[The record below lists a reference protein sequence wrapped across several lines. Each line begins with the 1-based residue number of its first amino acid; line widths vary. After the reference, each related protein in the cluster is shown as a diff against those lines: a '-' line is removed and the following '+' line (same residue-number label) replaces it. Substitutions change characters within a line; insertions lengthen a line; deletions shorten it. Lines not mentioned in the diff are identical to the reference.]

1 MQLCRWRSGAALA
14 DACVC
19 VCVFTAEQMLHYT
32 HQSALHRHPLL
43 LLLLFVK
50 CHHCYCACSYQTTST
65 ENATASPA
73 PPHPRAC
80 FSVIPHYP
88 AVCTQNL
95 YSENSEK
102 GESQQENLATR
113 GGFLFLCVRRCKKSD
128 AQSGSF
134 TSCQQEEN
142 WLRSEVQFTVTC
154 ALVLI

>member
-32 HQSALHRHPLL
+32 HQSELHLHPL

-73 PPHPRAC
+73 PHTPELVFLLSLIIPPFALKTCTLRIQKKG
-80 FSVIPHYP
+80 SVNRRIWQPEEGFFIF
-88 AVCTQNL
+88 VCA
-95 YSENSEK
+95 K
-102 GESQQENLATR
+102 
-113 GGFLFLCVRRCKKSD
+113 
-128 AQSGSF
+128 
-134 TSCQQEEN
+134 
-142 WLRSEVQFTVTC
+142 VQKV
-154 ALVLI
+154 